1 MRFSLNFKENFKG
14 NSVIFSPAHEAGKA
28 KLEVAYDGIVMSKAV
43 IFEYKL
49 QETTC
54 NQKDTTLFMGDEL
67 IETGSVKNNSVD
79 NSDTL
84 SLFSQATNCGERDSL
99 FEERVWKYTLLQKI
113 DVLKDGMERKMEDI
127 SIKDKVIRS
136 LGHILMKCS

>member
-1 MRFSLNFKENFKG
+1 
-14 NSVIFSPAHEAGKA
+14 
-28 KLEVAYDGIVMSKAV
+28 
-43 IFEYKL
+43 
-49 QETTC
+49 
-54 NQKDTTLFMGDEL
+54 MGDEL